1 MELENNKIFF
11 GIAKV
16 GTKGQIVI
24 PMSAR
29 KQYDIRPGD
38 NVLLLG
44 DKANGLW
51 IATADVFDKLAP
63 GALAEIVKGR
73 I

>member
-51 IATADVFDKLAP
+51 IATADAFDKLAP